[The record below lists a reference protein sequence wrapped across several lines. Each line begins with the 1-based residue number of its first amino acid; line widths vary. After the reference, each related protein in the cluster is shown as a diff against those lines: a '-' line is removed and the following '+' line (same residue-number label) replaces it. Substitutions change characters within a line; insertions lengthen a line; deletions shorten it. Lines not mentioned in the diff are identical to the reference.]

1 MGSSVGLKIN
11 TIQKSLILLSNNAY
25 VRGFI
30 LRVHYNSDFA
40 LPRPRIEGQTPKM
53 AKLTQSFLR
62 SVETRGSYHDERGLI
77 LRVSVN
83 GTKNWIL
90 RYQLNNRRHDLGL
103 GSFPTVSLKAAR
115 LAVDTYRLDLS
126 QGIDPLTKR
135 ASLQYEQTLITRAS
149 VTFRHEAERYISTH
163 RQSWKNVRHVQQWS
177 NSLRDHVYPLLGEMP
192 VGSIKTEHVLDVLMP
207 IWTSIPETAFR
218 LRNRIELV
226 LDAAKARMLREGE
239 NPARWRGHLDKLLPR
254 QKRAKVPF
262 SAMPAERLG
271 PFIRQLDSLDSTAAR
286 ACELLIYTACRSNEV
301 CDARWSEFD
310 LAAGIW
316 TIDAARMKAGK
327 VHRVPL
333 SAGAIQTLEQ
343 QQGKHPIYVFPNARR
358 TGSLPGNA
366 IRRVMDELQAGEYV
380 PHGFRSTFRTW
391 SAEHTNF
398 PREICE
404 MALAHSLE
412 DKVEAAYNR
421 GDLLDKRRQ
430 LMNEWAAIISVG
442 AMISL
447 NHQIAKN

>member
-1 MGSSVGLKIN
+1 
-11 TIQKSLILLSNNAY
+11 
-25 VRGFI
+25 
-30 LRVHYNSDFA
+30 
-40 LPRPRIEGQTPKM
+40 M

-62 SVETRGSYHDERGLI
+62 SVEIPGSYHDERGLI

-83 GTKNWIL
+83 GTKNWVL

-135 ASLQYEQTLITRAS
+135 ASLQYEQALITRAS

-192 VGSIKTEHVLDVLMP
+192 VGSIKTEHVLDVLIP
-207 IWTSIPETAFR
+207 IWTRIPETAFR

-271 PFIRQLDSLDSTAAR
+271 PFIRQLDSLESTAAR

-310 LAAGIW
+310 FAAGIW

-430 LMNEWAAIISVG
+430 LMNEWATLISVG
-442 AMISL
+442 AMISF
-447 NHQIAKN
+447 NHQAEKS

>member
-1 MGSSVGLKIN
+1 M
-11 TIQKSLILLSNNAY
+11 
-25 VRGFI
+25 
-30 LRVHYNSDFA
+30 
-40 LPRPRIEGQTPKM
+40 PRPTIEGPTPKM

-62 SVETRGSYHDERGLI
+62 SVETPGSYHDERGLI

-163 RQSWKNVRHVQQWS
+163 RQSWKNVRHIEQWS

-207 IWTSIPETAFR
+207 IWTCIPETAFR

-239 NPARWRGHLDKLLPR
+239 NPARWRSHLDKLLPR
-254 QKRAKVPF
+254 QKRVKVPF

-271 PFIRQLDSLDSTAAR
+271 PFIRQLDSLESTAAR

-310 LAAGIW
+310 FAAGIW
-316 TIDAARMKAGK
+316 TIDAVRMKAGK

-358 TGSLPGNA
+358 SGCLPGNA

-430 LMNEWAAIISVG
+430 LMNEWATIISVG
-442 AMISL
+442 AMISFD
-447 NHQIAKN
+447 HQATKN

>member
-1 MGSSVGLKIN
+1 
-11 TIQKSLILLSNNAY
+11 
-25 VRGFI
+25 
-30 LRVHYNSDFA
+30 
-40 LPRPRIEGQTPKM
+40 M

-62 SVETRGSYHDERGLI
+62 SVETQGSYHDERGLI

-135 ASLQYEQTLITRAS
+135 SSLQYEQTLITRAS

-192 VGSIKTEHVLDVLMP
+192 VGSIKTDHVLDVLMP

-254 QKRAKVPF
+254 QKRVKVPF

-271 PFIRQLDSLDSTAAR
+271 PFIRQLDSLESTAAR

-310 LAAGIW
+310 FAAGIW

-358 TGSLPGNA
+358 SGSLPGNA

-430 LMNEWAAIISVG
+430 LMNEWATIITVG
-442 AMISL
+442 AVISFD
-447 NHQIAKN
+447 HQATQN